1 MPARPRYGTI
11 VRTHDG
17 EGDGLQSSDSFS
29 YTVQA
34 RCRRADA
41 VALLGDLSRQ
51 GELHPL
57 IVRVRQLPPR
67 PGALASYAI
76 TDRLELGP
84 LHFPVTYQADV
95 LIANEDEVVTVAR
108 QQPAT
113 TVRNHTRMR
122 DEPDGVVRID
132 VEITLTAPA
141 PLFGYAFRQARAAHL
156 GLAARLGATL
166 EGRPA

>member
-1 MPARPRYGTI
+1 M
-11 VRTHDG
+11 
-17 EGDGLQSSDSFS
+17 LSSDSFS

-34 RCRRADA
+34 RCTRADA
-41 VALLGDLSRQ
+41 LALLSDLTRQ

-57 IVRVRQLPPR
+57 IVRVRPLPPR

-95 LIANEDEVVTVAR
+95 LVATEDEVETVAR

-113 TVRNHTRMR
+113 TVRNHTRLL
-122 DEPDGVVRID
+122 DEPGGVVRID
-132 VEITLTAPA
+132 VEITLSAPA

-156 GLAARLGATL
+156 GLASRLRAAL
-166 EGRPA
+166 EGPAD

>member
-1 MPARPRYGTI
+1 MRTVDREE
-11 VRTHDG
+11 VR
-17 EGDGLQSSDSFS
+17 LLSSDSFS
-29 YTVQA
+29 YSVQA
-34 RCRRADA
+34 RCTRTEA
-41 VALLGDLSRQ
+41 VALLSDLNRQ

-57 IVRVRQLPPR
+57 IVRVRELPPR

-95 LIANEDEVVTVAR
+95 LVANEDEVVTVAR

-113 TVRNHTRMR
+113 TVRNHTRLR
-122 DEPDGVVRID
+122 DEPGGVVRVD
-132 VEITLTAPA
+132 VEITLSAPA

-156 GLAARLGATL
+156 GLAGRLGATL
-166 EGRPA
+166 EGHTD

>member
-1 MPARPRYGTI
+1 
-11 VRTHDG
+11 VE
-17 EGDGLQSSDSFS
+17 EGLLSSDSFS

-34 RCRRADA
+34 RCPRMEAF
-41 VALLGDLSRQ
+41 ALLSDLTRQ

-57 IVRVRQLPPR
+57 IVRVRELPPR
-67 PGALASYAI
+67 PGTLASYAI

-95 LIANEDEVVTVAR
+95 LVATEDEVVTVAR

-113 TVRNHTRMR
+113 TVRNHTRLR

-132 VEITLTAPA
+132 VEITLSAPA
-141 PLFGYAFRQARAAHL
+141 PLFRYAFRQARAAHL
-156 GLAARLGATL
+156 RLASRLGATL
-166 EGRPA
+166 EQGRTG

>member
-1 MPARPRYGTI
+1 M
-11 VRTHDG
+11 
-17 EGDGLQSSDSFS
+17 LSSDTFS

-34 RCRRADA
+34 RCTRTDA
-41 VALLGDLSRQ
+41 VALLSDLTRQ

-76 TDRLELGP
+76 TDRLEFGP

-95 LIANEDEVVTVAR
+95 LIATEDEVVTVAR

-113 TVRNHTRMR
+113 TVRNHTRLR
-122 DEPDGVVRID
+122 DEPDGVVRVD
-132 VEITLTAPA
+132 VEITLSAPA

-156 GLAARLGATL
+156 GLASRLGAAL
-166 EGRPA
+166 ERQAG